1 MARDDVGVVDDEV
14 PGDHTDRGYR
24 HSGEEDRGDAIEWPR
39 VEPGHRIG
47 KYQIHGKLGEGGN
60 GVVYEARDTVLDR
73 RVALKVLHPRFVHD
87 ADLLGR
93 FRAEAAAMAR
103 LNDANVVTV
112 YDFVGDQNDWAIVM
126 ELVER
131 GETLGS
137 LLEREGRLN
146 PRRALSIARQIAA
159 GLGHAHEMGIV
170 HRDVKPANVLV
181 IRRGDAEHAKV
192 TDFGIARIVDEE
204 RRTRGDM
211 TLGTLYYIAPEQT
224 QSSTVDQTADV
235 YSLGVTMYE
244 ALTGTLPFM
253 YDSPG
258 QMLQAHLAEAPL
270 PPSKRAPDLPPAV
283 DRLVLDCMA
292 KRPHDRPHGGNA
304 VVARIDAALAAID
317 AESGRG
323 PAIPKTRV
331 LSSDDLTPVQI
342 ALPDVAE
349 RRPRSFAISTNP
361 DPRKNNNLALWIGIG
376 VALLLVG
383 ICFFGGLLSCVTCAR

>member
-1 MARDDVGVVDDEV
+1 MPGDDVGVVDDER
-14 PGDHTDRGYR
+14 PCGDAERGHR
-24 HSGEEDRGDAIEWPR
+24 ERGEDGRGDCIEWPR

-60 GVVYEARDTVLDR
+60 GAVYEARDTVLDR

-87 ADLLGR
+87 AELLGR

-103 LNDANVVTV
+103 LNDPHVVTV

-131 GETLGS
+131 GETLAS
-137 LLEREGRLN
+137 LLDREGRLD

-181 IRRGDAEHAKV
+181 IRRGDSEHAKV
-192 TDFGIARIVDEE
+192 TDFGIARILDEE

-224 QSSTVDQTADV
+224 QSSTVDQTADI
-235 YSLGVTMYE
+235 YALGVTLYE
-244 ALTGTLPFM
+244 ALTGTLPFD

-258 QMLQAHLAEAPL
+258 QMLQAHVTEAPL
-270 PPSKRAPDLPPAV
+270 PPSKRMPDLPPEI
-283 DRLVLDCMA
+283 DQLVLDCMA
-292 KRPHDRPHGGNA
+292 KRPAARPPSGGA
-304 VVARIDAALAAID
+304 LAARIDGVIAALGT
-317 AESGRG
+317 SGG
-323 PAIPKTRV
+323 EAIPKTRV
-331 LSSDDLTPVQI
+331 LSADDLTPVHT
-342 ALPDVAE
+342 ALPEVGGH
-349 RRPRSFAISTNP
+349 RPRSFAISTNP
-361 DPRKNNNLALWIGIG
+361 DPAKSRNVLLLVAAG
-376 VALLLVG
+376 VVLLLVG
-383 ICFFGGLLSCVTCAR
+383 ICLLGGLLSCVTCAR

>member
-1 MARDDVGVVDDEV
+1 
-14 PGDHTDRGYR
+14 
-24 HSGEEDRGDAIEWPR
+24 
-39 VEPGHRIG
+39 
-47 KYQIHGKLGEGGN
+47 
-60 GVVYEARDTVLDR
+60 
-73 RVALKVLHPRFVHD
+73 
-87 ADLLGR
+87 
-93 FRAEAAAMAR
+93 
-103 LNDANVVTV
+103 
-112 YDFVGDQNDWAIVM
+112 VGDQNNWAIVM

-146 PRRALSIARQIAA
+146 PRRALSLARQIAA

-181 IRRGDAEHAKV
+181 IRRGDVEHAKV

-244 ALTGTLPFM
+244 ALTGTLPFT

-270 PPSKRAPDLPPAV
+270 PPSKRAPDLPPPV
-283 DRLVLDCMA
+283 DRLVLDCMS
-292 KRPHDRPHGGNA
+292 KRPHERPPGGNA
-304 VVARIDAALAAID
+304 VVARIDALLDAID
-317 AESGRG
+317 AGG
-323 PAIPKTRV
+323 TNPAIPKTRV
-331 LSSDDLTPVQI
+331 MSSDDLTPVQV
-342 ALPDVAE
+342 ALPELAE

-361 DPRKNNNLALWIGIG
+361 DPARSGNNLALWIGVG

-383 ICFFGGLLSCVTCAR
+383 VCLLGGLLSCVTCAR